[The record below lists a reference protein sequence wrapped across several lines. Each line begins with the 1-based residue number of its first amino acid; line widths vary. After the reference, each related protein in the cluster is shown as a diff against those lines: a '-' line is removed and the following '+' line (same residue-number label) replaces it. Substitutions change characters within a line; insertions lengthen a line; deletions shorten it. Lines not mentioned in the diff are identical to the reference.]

1 MGTPIKSISYAGY
14 EDLLA
19 VLNEVEQECE
29 YIGRRI
35 ADANDI
41 ARKTR
46 DVMTLI
52 CTRGVPRHVQPPDT
66 DISTLTT
73 A

>member
-41 ARKTR
+41 ARKLR
-46 DVMTLI
+46 D
-52 CTRGVPRHVQPPDT
+52 PRRY
-66 DISTLTT
+66 DIDMPNHKR
-73 A
+73 AEFPGMYNRRPQI